1 LKKLKPIL
9 FFSWVLF
16 LCFGTTAYSQVPKKV
31 AAGTITDAST
41 GKPIRSASIKN
52 VFSGI
57 TVMSR
62 TEGRFT
68 ASIGTGNIL
77 SFSASGYYTD
87 TLTATDSVMALKEIA
102 ILLRPLPTTLPDV
115 VVMGKLNPYQLD
127 SIERRKEFLS
137 VVGEARIPVVSRANN
152 NGFGVGINFDRF
164 TKREKNKHKARDLF
178 EITEHEAYINY
189 RWNDSLVYKYTKMTG
204 DSLTDFMQTN
214 RPTWEWLRKNESEED
229 LLYYINK
236 SLKKYHNR

>member
-1 LKKLKPIL
+1 VGSTT
-9 FFSWVLF
+9 FV
-16 LCFGTTAYSQVPKKV
+16 FGQSQKKV
-31 AAGTITDAST
+31 AAGTIVDSST
-41 GKPIRSASIKN
+41 GTPIRSASITN
-52 VFSGI
+52 VFSGS

-68 ASIGTGNIL
+68 VSISKGNIL

-102 ILLRPLPTTLPDV
+102 ISLRPLPSTLPDV
-115 VVMGKLNPYQLD
+115 VVMGNLNPYQLD

-137 VVGEARIPVVSRANN
+137 LVGEARIPVVSRANN

-164 TKREKNKHKARDLF
+164 TKREKNKRNARDLF
-178 EITEHEAYINY
+178 EITEQEAYINY
-189 RWNDSLVYKYTKMTG
+189 RWNDSLVIKYTRFSG
-204 DSLTDFMQTN
+204 DTLTDFMQAN

-229 LLYYINK
+229 LLFYINK
-236 SLKKYHNR
+236 SLKKYNKR